1 MKEGILKIID
11 EMLNE
16 ELRIISKFSSG
27 VLNKSSIEVL
37 TELKTKVS
45 QMQLPVKPEIADD
58 SNKIKWFMEL
68 AIKMYDTG
76 YCDASIYSIDTDAWD
91 EYRVNDKLTPSQAI
105 AEEESNG

>member
-1 MKEGILKIID
+1 MEKKSLLQDID
-11 EMLNE
+11 DYLLDNTVNNN
-16 ELRIISKFSSG
+16 LFNLFNDIKTY
-27 VLNKSSIEVL
+27 L
-37 TELKTKVS
+37 TENSIPVE
-45 QMQLPVKPEIADD
+45 LPVKPEIADD